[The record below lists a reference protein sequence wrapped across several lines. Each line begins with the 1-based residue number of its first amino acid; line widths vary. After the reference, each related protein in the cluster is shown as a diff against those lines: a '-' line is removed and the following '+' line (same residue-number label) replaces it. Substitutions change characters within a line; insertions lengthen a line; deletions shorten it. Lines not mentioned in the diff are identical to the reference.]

1 MRHLWI
7 SGLLLLTALTF
18 FFFKSQTID
27 PQQHYVFVTD
37 LRRLQELESVLKA
50 DVLKTRF
57 AIDANYDRLVAHG
70 EQLRLKQMQLRRE
83 LPSVIPVERQP
94 LRAQFRDIEVALA
107 QQATLVEHFKAQN
120 AVLQN
125 SLRYFPLIAQTS
137 LIEFATQA
145 VDQDLQTHLHD
156 LLELMLLYNLN
167 AREDLKPQVQ
177 QRIEQVQAAL
187 PYQIPEVQ
195 SRLENIL
202 LHARAIVRLKGE
214 VTQVI
219 AEMMDLPVGPALD
232 RFTTAYDGMQTR
244 ILQEASFY
252 RWLLYGNCLGLLA
265 FVLVLYRT
273 RYRAKLLTIANI
285 NLEKTVDERTQTL
298 RQTLDDLQ
306 QSQMQLIQAE
316 KMAGLGQ
323 LVAGIAHEINNP
335 VSFIYGNIAPTMN
348 YVSDLMGLLQR
359 YQTAYPDPSLDI
371 QDYLTKI
378 DWEFTQTDL
387 PRTLTSMQ
395 TGADRIREIVLS
407 LRNFSRLDEADK
419 KYANL
424 NDGIAS
430 TLLLLQHRLKAQPDR
445 VAIQVVQNLAEI
457 PQILCYPGQINQV
470 LMNLIANA
478 IDALEEA
485 IAVDPQ
491 GHLTPQIQIHT
502 ALVCHES
509 APLLR
514 IEIADNGTG
523 MSPEIQQKLFDPFF
537 TTKPVGKGTGLGT
550 SISYQIMVDRHG
562 GTIRCESTLG
572 EGTSF
577 ILELPA
583 LIRESRDACRA
594 V

>member
-1 MRHLWI
+1 MRHFWI

-18 FFFKSQTID
+18 FFFKSQTIN
-27 PQQHYVFVTD
+27 PQQHYLFVTD

-70 EQLRLKQMQLRRE
+70 EQLRLKQLQLRRE
-83 LPSVIPVERQP
+83 LPLVVPAERQP
-94 LRAQFRDIEVALA
+94 LRDQFRDIEVALA

-137 LIEFATQA
+137 LAEFATQA

-177 QRIEQVQAAL
+177 QRIEQVQTAL
-187 PYQIPEVQ
+187 PNQTPEIQ
-195 SRLENIL
+195 SRVENVL

-214 VTQVI
+214 VTQMI
-219 AEMMDLPVGPALD
+219 AEMMDLPVGAALD

-244 ILQEASFY
+244 MLQEAGFY
-252 RWLLYGNCLGLLA
+252 RWFLYGNCLGLLA
-265 FVLVLYRT
+265 FVLVLYRI
-273 RYRAKLLTIANI
+273 RYRAKLLTIANA
-285 NLEKTVDERTQTL
+285 NLEKTVDERTQSL
-298 RQTLDDLQ
+298 RQTLEDLQ

-445 VAIQVVQNLAEI
+445 VAIQVIQNLGEI
-457 PQILCYPGQINQV
+457 PKILCYPGQINQV

-485 IAVDPQ
+485 IDGDPQ
-491 GHLTPQIQIHT
+491 THLTPQIQIHT
-502 ALVCHES
+502 ALVRHETT
-509 APLLR
+509 PWLR

-562 GTIRCESTLG
+562 GTIRCESILG
-572 EGTSF
+572 EGTRF

-583 LIRESRDACRA
+583 LVGEKNCAT